1 VTTFGIRWGSL
12 IASPDGEIDQA
23 KLKSLTAMA
32 LAWIGGLV
40 LSAVMTGLLQAP
52 TDIVMIGVGALV
64 LPLTGG
70 KVAEAIVAKRTGGG
84 TPSIP

>member
-1 VTTFGIRWGSL
+1 VTIRWGSL
-12 IASPDGEIDQA
+12 LATPDGEVAYD
-23 KLKSLTAMA
+23 KLRSLTAIV

-40 LSAVMTGLLQAP
+40 LCAVMTGLVQAP

-70 KVAEAIVAKRTGGG
+70 KIGDAIIAKRTGGG

>member
-1 VTTFGIRWGSL
+1 MFGIRWGSL
-12 IASPDGEIDQA
+12 IATPDGEIDYTR
-23 KLKSLTAMA
+23 LRSLTAIV

-40 LSAVMTGLLQAP
+40 LCAVMTGLLSAA

-70 KVAEAIVAKRTGGG
+70 KIGDALLARRTGGG